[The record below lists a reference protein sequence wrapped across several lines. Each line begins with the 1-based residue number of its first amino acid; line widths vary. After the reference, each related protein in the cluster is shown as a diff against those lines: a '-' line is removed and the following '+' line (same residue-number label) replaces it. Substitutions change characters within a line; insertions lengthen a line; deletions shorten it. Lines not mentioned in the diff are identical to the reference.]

1 MAIKDT
7 EYLVQVMQ
15 QARAA
20 KHGEKQ
26 VIYQSACAF
35 LGVSIQ
41 TLHNKLKE
49 IKGRTRKRRADA
61 GKPVMSLDE
70 ASLVSSF
77 MMEGIRKNG
86 KKLVSVKKALSVLR
100 GNGLIVAARIDDETG
115 EMQPLSES
123 AVTRALRIYNL
134 HPEQLMR
141 PTPHVHLRSLHPN
154 HVWQVD
160 ASVCTLYYLP
170 SGESLIETERAV
182 HYKNKPENM
191 RAIEQF
197 RVIRYVVT
205 DHCSGVIRWRYFPH
219 SESGENTLRF
229 LVWAMLPKGKL
240 TQDPF
245 HGVPFIVMVDPGAT
259 AAGLIK
265 RFCERMH
272 IELIVNQAGAPRA
285 KGQVENAQNIVET
298 QFEQGLRFCGRAVRS
313 IDHLN
318 QVADTFQVYFNH
330 TAEHSRHK
338 MRRFEAWM
346 HILPEQLRII
356 PEGIDLFTLAT
367 SAPETRIVRGDLTVE
382 YLGNGRTWKVNT
394 VPFAQVGDTLTVCQN
409 PLTGMVMAVV
419 IGEDGHETHFQLEE
433 MHRDQWGFFKE
444 SATIGENFV
453 SHKDTQLDSNRK
465 EVARLATGEASVEAA
480 EKKRK
485 RKGYEPF
492 EGKID
497 PFIEAK
503 TAALTD
509 ALPRKGTAMDG
520 PQIEKELLR
529 MNTVQMAKWLQGR
542 LQDAWQPTMLP
553 DLAKRFPT
561 GATEPELE
569 EVLAD
574 LRAGRTAAGRAN
586 LKAV

>member
-1 MAIKDT
+1 MASVDT
-7 EYLVQVMQ
+7 EYLVSIMRE
-15 QARAA
+15 AEAA
-20 KHGEKQ
+20 AHGGKGA
-26 VIYQSACAF
+26 IYQRACDF
-35 LGVSIQ
+35 LCISPQ

-61 GKPVMSLDE
+61 GKPVMPLDE
-70 ASLVSSF
+70 AKLVSSF

-86 KKLVSVKKALSVLR
+86 KKLVSVKKAVSVLR
-100 GNGLIVAARIDDETG
+100 GNGLIVAARIDDKTG
-115 EMQPLSES
+115 EMMPLSES
-123 AVTRALRIYNL
+123 AVTRALITYNL

-182 HYKNKPENM
+182 HYKNKPENL

-245 HGVPFIVMVDPGAT
+245 YGVPFIVMVDPGAT

-313 IDHLN
+313 IEHLN

-356 PEGIDLFTLAT
+356 PEGVDLFTLAT
-367 SAPETRIVRGDLTVE
+367 SAPETRIVQGDLTVQ
-382 YLGNGRTWKVNT
+382 YLGKGRTWKVNN

-419 IGEDGHETHFQLEE
+419 IGENGRETHFQLEE
-433 MHRDQWGFFKE
+433 MHRDKWGFFE
-444 SATIGENFV
+444 DGAAIGESFV
-453 SHKDTQLDSNRK
+453 SHKDTQIDSNRK
-465 EVARLATGEASVEAA
+465 EVARIATGETSVEAA

-503 TAALTD
+503 TAVLTD
-509 ALPRKGTAMDG
+509 TLPRKGTAMDG
-520 PQIEKELLR
+520 QQIDKDLIR
-529 MNTVQMAKWLQGR
+529 MNLVQMAQWLRGR
-542 LQDAWQPTMLP
+542 LQDDYRPEMLA
-553 DLAKRFPT
+553 DLQRRFPE
-561 GATEPELE
+561 GATEPDLE
-569 EVLAD
+569 TVLAD
-574 LRAGRTAAGRAN
+574 IAAGRTAAGRAH